1 MGKSSEEN
9 VLLRA
14 NLLIFMIFTHIY
26 WLIYKYDNNSFLNKD
41 LQYINFWSIS
51 AQTHVGG
58 PTNMVTPLSIIV
70 GIIQLG
76 LVLFINIMELAHDNE
91 SGVIQ
96 FLSIGEK

>member
-1 MGKSSEEN
+1 MGKTSEEN

-14 NLLIFMIFTHIY
+14 NILLFVIFTHVY
-26 WLIYKYDNNSFLNKD
+26 WLIYQYDKESFINSELR
-41 LQYINFWSIS
+41 YIDFWSIS
-51 AQTHVGG
+51 AQSHVGG
-58 PTNMVTPLSIIV
+58 PTNMRSTL
-70 GIIQLG
+70 GIIAGISHLG